1 MAKYSKN
8 LLKLMDDATNRPSKV
23 RLSQITRLDPK
34 ELCIYLEWLND
45 RGDDIR
51 TEAVLD
57 CVSKFDKLVNKEE

>member
-45 RGDDIR
+45 RGTDQIFKIDDK
-51 TEAVLD
+51 D
-57 CVSKFDKLVNKEE
+57 